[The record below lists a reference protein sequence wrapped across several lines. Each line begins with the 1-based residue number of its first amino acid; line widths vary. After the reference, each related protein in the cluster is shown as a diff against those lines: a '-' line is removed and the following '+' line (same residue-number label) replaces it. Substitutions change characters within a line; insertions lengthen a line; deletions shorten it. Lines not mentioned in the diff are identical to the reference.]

1 MQRIRPKR
9 KHQGSMK
16 NPLKSMHM
24 TMDIKTEYEEV
35 NTGVAEK
42 EVKRIKTEKSEN
54 IL

>member
-1 MQRIRPKR
+1 
-9 KHQGSMK
+9 MK
-16 NPLKSMHM
+16 NPLRSMHT
-24 TMDIKTEYEEV
+24 TMEIKTEYEEV